1 MPAASIAEL
10 LVCLAVLQL
19 VSPALLQP
27 AGNAAAEA
35 AAAAAAPDVQLLL
48 DLALRELA
56 AGRNR
61 DWLQQ
66 QQQQQG
72 TLSDVV
78 TACRVLG
85 ASPAGMERIG
95 LW

>member
-27 AGNAAAEA
+27 AGNAAAE

>member
-19 VSPALLQP
+19 VHPGLLQTTES
-27 AGNAAAEA
+27 AAVAA

-66 QQQQQG
+66 QQQQG

-85 ASPAGMERIG
+85 ASPANMERVG